1 MEHQT
6 SAGGPV
12 PEVREGDNGLLRHP
26 QQFVQQCH
34 RVADLLNR
42 AVDDGV
48 VEAAVLQVRD
58 SLVVQV
64 TLDNLYVVFQAV
76 CWDADEWQEL
86 YFEINEDDWHL
97 REFDNNAKYYFV
109 HGSDYETYEFE
120 HYIDLTI
127 G

>member
-1 MEHQT
+1 M
-6 SAGGPV
+6 PV
-12 PEVREGDNGLLRHP
+12 FNAERHESP
-26 QQFVQQCH
+26 NWLTAYTYEYP
-34 RVADLLNR
+34 RTTI
-42 AVDDGV
+42 DGQ
-48 VEAAVLQVRD
+48 E
-58 SLVVQV
+58 
-64 TLDNLYVVFQAV
+64 YVVFQAV